1 MERADDFAAR
11 RARLQALS
19 DEELHARFWALA
31 EQIVAPLIAEARS
44 HTTPSIERSVL
55 LRMGFSSI
63 EAKALVARMQEKQL
77 LGHGACRLV
86 LELAQ
91 RQGTSV
97 REAGTALLDG
107 RCEEPFPPFEKEGQG
122 GLEPRRESPS
132 IPLLQQGRSP
142 RGPNVLKLSPDEK
155 LDVRAVLAD
164 LEHYRPRRKGWTWR
178 THVDHQRLGPFVLA
192 DTSTNLA
199 HSVPLPAARSF
210 DGIDPQCDVVITTEI
225 ASGRFEDDLRRMRMA
240 AWHGAD
246 HIMVIRTTGQSHID
260 GLIEGTPEGV
270 GGIPITRK
278 QIRAT
283 RKALDAI
290 EDEVGRAINFH
301 SYVSGVAG
309 PEIAVLFAEEGVNG
323 AHQDP
328 QYNVLYRGINMHRSF
343 VDAAEAKRI
352 MADAGILQLD
362 GAHNA
367 NATAK
372 EAWKVT
378 PELFVQH
385 AVNVAYSRSAGMPA
399 ELIAL
404 STVPPTAPPAP
415 KLRLDLPYAVALR
428 EMFRGYRFRA
438 QQNTRYME
446 ADMLEASVT
455 HVLDTLISRL
465 TSADVQSTITPD
477 EGRNIPWHYN
487 NVAGVNTARQT
498 LMGVDGLT
506 ELIGLKTEGP
516 LREQVREIKERA
528 VLFLEEILER
538 GGYYAGVA
546 AGQFVDSGYF
556 PERHGDGI
564 VRDPDGGDG
573 HGTVIARAADY
584 GAPVCSHFGNNVYA
598 RQDRKPCADYGGCTL
613 CDPSK
618 IQYVDEVD
626 PDDNVERRLALP
638 LAERAAGVL
647 RPEVEKHGDGVVCVT
662 LFVPASPRLAEAA
675 ALEMAKHMG
684 LENPEVISRRLMHP
698 AEGSVFEIKGVLDVA
713 IQVAALPLPARE
725 EPLADAEIESW
736 VRPRRIHVVAA
747 TVGEDEHSVGLHE
760 ILDIKHGGIE
770 KYGFRCHN
778 LGTSV
783 PVERVVDAAV
793 ATGAR
798 AVLISTIVT
807 HAGVHETLMHRLHR
821 LAEERRVR
829 QRLLLVAGGTQITD
843 AMARACGMDA
853 GFGRGTT
860 GRDVASFLVRRW
872 RARAAD

>member
-1 MERADDFAAR
+1 M
-11 RARLQALS
+11 
-19 DEELHARFWALA
+19 
-31 EQIVAPLIAEARS
+31 
-44 HTTPSIERSVL
+44 
-55 LRMGFSSI
+55 
-63 EAKALVARMQEKQL
+63 
-77 LGHGACRLV
+77 
-86 LELAQ
+86 
-91 RQGTSV
+91 
-97 REAGTALLDG
+97 
-107 RCEEPFPPFEKEGQG
+107 
-122 GLEPRRESPS
+122 
-132 IPLLQQGRSP
+132 
-142 RGPNVLKLSPDEK
+142 KLSPNQR
-155 LDVRAVLAD
+155 LDLRDVLKD
-164 LEHYRPRRKGWTWR
+164 LDRYRPRRRGWSWR
-178 THVDHQRLGPFVLA
+178 TKIEHHQVGPFILE
-192 DTSTNLA
+192 DTSKNLA
-199 HSVPLPAARSF
+199 HGVPLPAAHAF
-210 DGIDPQCDVVITTEI
+210 GNIDPQCACVITTEI

-278 QIRAT
+278 QLRAT

-290 EDEVGRAINFH
+290 EDEVGRPINFH

-372 EAWKVT
+372 DAWKVT

-385 AVNVAYSRSAGMPA
+385 AINTAYSRAAGMPA

-415 KLRLDLPYAVALR
+415 KLRLDLPFAVALR
-428 EMFRGYRFRA
+428 ELFRGYKFRA
-438 QQNTRYME
+438 QQNTRYIEADTME
-446 ADMLEASVT
+446 ATVT

-465 TSADVQSTITPD
+465 TSADIQSTITPD

-498 LMGVDGLT
+498 LMGLDGLMDHI
-506 ELIGLKTEGP
+506 ELKKEGP
-516 LREQVREIKERA
+516 LRQQVRELQERA
-528 VLFLEEILER
+528 VLFLEDILAG
-538 GGYYAGVA
+538 GGYYAAVA

-556 PERHGDGI
+556 PERRGDGI

-573 HGTVIARAADY
+573 AGTVIRRAADY
-584 GAPVCSHFGNNVYA
+584 GAPVCSHFGDNVYA
-598 RQDRKPCADYGGCTL
+598 QQEGTPCDAYGGCTL
-613 CDPSK
+613 CNPSQ
-618 IQYVDEVD
+618 IQYIDELD
-626 PDDNVERRLALP
+626 TEDNVERRLQTP
-638 LAERAAGVL
+638 LAERAAGRL

-662 LFVPASPRLAEAA
+662 LFVPAEPRVAEAA
-675 ALEMAKHMG
+675 ALAMATGMG
-684 LENPEVISRRLMHP
+684 LRDPEVISRRLMHP
-698 AEGSVFEIKGVLDVA
+698 AEGSVFEVKGVFDTA
-713 IQVAALPLPARE
+713 ISITDLALPQREAPLP
-725 EPLADAEIESW
+725 DSEIEAW
-736 VRPRRIHVVAA
+736 VRLREIHVVAA

-770 KYGFRCHN
+770 KYGFRCHS

-783 PVERVVDAAV
+783 GVDRLLDAAEQ
-793 ATGAR
+793 TGAR

-807 HAGVHETLMHRLHR
+807 HARVHEEHMRRLHA
-821 LAEERRVR
+821 LAR
-829 QRLLLVAGGTQITD
+829 QRGVRARLVLIAGGTQVTD
-843 AMARACGMDA
+843 QLARACGMDA
-853 GFGRGTT
+853 GFGRRTT
-860 GRDVASFLVRRW
+860 GREVASFLVRTLRSQESK
-872 RARAAD
+872 